1 MDLITEIFRLND
13 ELTASIKKLADNGK
27 RLAEAERDYKLT
39 LREEAL
45 KLRTE
50 KDMPV
55 TLINNI
61 IYGVP
66 KVADLRFKRDVA
78 EAVYTANQEHINLT
92 KLKIR
97 ILDNQ
102 VSREFGVAGKNGF

>member
-102 VSREFGVAGKNGF
+102 VSREWGNEK

>member
-1 MDLITEIFRLND
+1 MDNLVDEIFRLNE
-13 ELTASIKKLADNGK
+13 ELTASIKRLADNGK

-45 KLRTE
+45 KLRVE

-66 KVADLRFKRDVA
+66 KVAELRFKRDVA
-78 EAVYTANQEHINLT
+78 ETIYNTNQEHINST

-97 ILDNQ
+97 ILDSQ
-102 VSREFGVAGKNGF
+102 ISREWGNEK